1 MLDQMFLMALPFI
14 LMVVALVFDNTVFA
28 FFGGVSAT
36 FVGLSLLDSTLWA
49 AMVFIGLGMYFILSA
64 VFVEW
69 EE

>member
-1 MLDQMFLMALPFI
+1 MLDQMFLMALPFV
-14 LMVVALVFDNTVFA
+14 LMVIALAFDSTVFA
-28 FFGGVSAT
+28 FFGGVSST
-36 FVGLSLLDSTLWA
+36 FVGLSLLNSTLWA